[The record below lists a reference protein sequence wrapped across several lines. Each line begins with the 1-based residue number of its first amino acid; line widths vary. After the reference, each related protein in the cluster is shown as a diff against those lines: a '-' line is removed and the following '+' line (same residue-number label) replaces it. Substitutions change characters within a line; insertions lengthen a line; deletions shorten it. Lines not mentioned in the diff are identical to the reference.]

1 MLKAYK
7 YRMYP
12 NKEQEILIQKTF
24 GCCRFV
30 YNQMLYERIEDYKS
44 NKDIKGYKFIKP
56 TPAKY
61 KKDNPWL
68 KEVDSSALAN
78 AQMNLDSAYKNF
90 FRDKSVGFPK
100 FKSKRN
106 NHKSYKSSFT
116 NDNIVLRNNS
126 IKLPK
131 LKWVKIKTPRLPKHG
146 KIKSA
151 TISQTPDGK
160 YYVSVL
166 VDTENFTLPKNNN
179 KIGIDLGLADFAIL
193 SDGTKITNP
202 RHLKKSEKKLKRAQ
216 RRLSK
221 MKKGS
226 GNYQKQRI
234 KVAKIHQKISSQRQD
249 FLHKLSCKITNEN
262 QVIVIEDLNVKRLQK
277 NHRLAKT
284 ISDVGWYEFRRQ
296 LQYKCEWKGRQ
307 LVVIDRWFPSSQ
319 ICSNCGKNTGK
330 KKLQIRE
337 FTCPYC
343 GKLHDRDI
351 NASINIL
358 NEGIRMIGAG
368 QTL

>member
-30 YNQMLYERIEDYKS
+30 YNQMLAYKI
-44 NKDIKGYKFIKP
+44 DQYKNHKISMSKIDCNNYCNRNL
-56 TPAKY
+56 KIQY
-61 KKDNPWL
+61 SWL
-68 KEVDSSALAN
+68 KEVDKYSLTNSIYN
-78 AQMNLDSAYKNF
+78 MDSAYQSF
-90 FRDKSVGFPK
+90 FRGGGYPK
-100 FKSKRN
+100 FKSKKD
-106 NHKSYKSSFT
+106 NHKSYKT
-116 NDNIVLRNNS
+116 NFCGNNIALYNNS

-131 LKWVKIKTPRLPKHG
+131 LRWVKIKTPRLPKHG

-166 VDTENFTLPKNNN
+166 VDTENFTLPKNDN

-193 SDGTKITNP
+193 SDGTKIANP

-216 RRLSK
+216 RKLSK
-221 MKKGS
+221 MEKGS
-226 GNYQKQRI
+226 KNRDKQRKI
-234 KVAKIHQKISSQRQD
+234 VAKIHQKITNQRQD

-262 QVIVIEDLNVKRLQK
+262 QVIVIEDLNVKGVQK
-277 NHRLAKT
+277 NHRLAKAV
-284 ISDVGWYEFRRQ
+284 SDIGWYEFRRQ

-307 LVVIDRWFPSSQ
+307 LVAIDRWFPSSQ
-319 ICSNCGKNTGK
+319 ICSSCGQNTGK
-330 KKLQIRE
+330 KTLNIRE
-337 FTCPYC
+337 FTCPHC
-343 GKLHDRDI
+343 GKHHDRDI